1 MKKYLVLFLLSSFVG
16 IAQNLNEYKYAILP
30 SKFAFSKEENAHNL
44 NAISKMYLQKYG
56 FETYFHNEAAPDE
69 FILSYCNKIFVDV
82 TENSSIFITKLKIT
96 IKDCKGTIL
105 ATSEQGT
112 SKEKEYRVAYNEA
125 LRMAFDNFS
134 LLKTHQF
141 QPSQKSL
148 GLIGEPIQK
157 EIAQGQIVD
166 KKYNVIATETGYNLI
181 AVASDYKLFQLFKT
195 TSNDIYLAKR
205 DFISGVLLKRD
216 SSWFFEYY
224 EGTVL
229 KSELINITF

>member
-30 SKFAFSKEENAHNL
+30 SKFTFSKEENAHNL

-157 EIAQGQIVD
+157 EIAQGQIVE

>member
-134 LLKTHQF
+134 ILKTHQF

-148 GLIGEPIQK
+148 GMIGEPIQK
-157 EIAQGQIVD
+157 EIAQGQIAE

-181 AVASDYKLFQLFKT
+181 TVASDYKLFQLFKT

-205 DFISGVLLKRD
+205 DFISGVLLKKD
-216 SSWFFEYY
+216 SNWFFEYY

-229 KSELINITF
+229 KSEKINITF

>member
-229 KSELINITF
+229 KSEMINITF

>member
-1 MKKYLVLFLLSSFVG
+1 MKNYLVLFLLSSFVG

-44 NAISKMYLQKYG
+44 NTLSKMYLQKYG

-82 TENSSIFITKLKIT
+82 TENSTIFITKLKIT

-134 LLKTHQF
+134 ILKTHQF
-141 QPSQKSL
+141 QPSQKNL
-148 GLIGEPIQK
+148 GMIGEPLQK
-157 EIAQGQIVD
+157 EIAQGQIAE

-181 AVASDYKLFQLFKT
+181 TVASDYKLFQLFKT
-195 TSNDIYLAKR
+195 TSKDIYLAKR
-205 DFISGVLLKRD
+205 DSITGVLLKRD
-216 SSWFFEYY
+216 SNWFFEYY
-224 EGTVL
+224 EGNVL

>member
-148 GLIGEPIQK
+148 GLIGEPLQK
-157 EIAQGQIVD
+157 AIAQGQIVD

-216 SSWFFEYY
+216 SNWFFEYY
-224 EGTVL
+224 EGTIL

>member
-1 MKKYLVLFLLSSFVG
+1 MKKYLVMFLLSSFVG

-157 EIAQGQIVD
+157 EIAQGQIVE

>member
-44 NAISKMYLQKYG
+44 NTLSKMYLQKYG

-82 TENSSIFITKLKIT
+82 TENSTIFITKLKIT
-96 IKDCKGTIL
+96 IKDCKGNIL

-134 LLKTHQF
+134 ILKTHQF
-141 QPSQKSL
+141 QNSQKSL
-148 GLIGEPIQK
+148 GMIGEPLQK
-157 EIAQGQIVD
+157 EIAQGQIAE

-181 AVASDYKLFQLFKT
+181 TVASDYKLFQLFKT
-195 TSNDIYLAKR
+195 TSKDIYLAKR
-205 DFISGVLLKRD
+205 DSISGVLLKKD
-216 SSWFFEYY
+216 SNWFFEYY
-224 EGTVL
+224 EGNVL

>member
-69 FILSYCNKIFVDV
+69 FIQSNCNKIFVDV
-82 TENSSIFITKLKIT
+82 TENSTIFITKLKIT

-134 LLKTHQF
+134 ILKTHQF

-148 GLIGEPIQK
+148 GMIGEPLQI
-157 EIAQGQIVD
+157 EIAQGQIVE

>member
-44 NAISKMYLQKYG
+44 NTLSKMYLQKYG

-134 LLKTHQF
+134 ILKTHQY
-141 QPSQKSL
+141 QTSQKSL
-148 GLIGEPIQK
+148 GMIGEPLQK
-157 EIAQGQIVD
+157 AIAQGQIVD

-229 KSELINITF
+229 KSEMINITF

>member
-157 EIAQGQIVD
+157 AIAQGQIVE

>member
-30 SKFAFSKEENAHNL
+30 SKFTFSKEENAHNL

-134 LLKTHQF
+134 ILKTHQF

-148 GLIGEPIQK
+148 GLIGEPLQK
-157 EIAQGQIVD
+157 EIAQGQIVE

-229 KSELINITF
+229 KSEMINITF

>member
-1 MKKYLVLFLLSSFVG
+1 MKKYLVILLMISFVG

-44 NAISKMYLQKYG
+44 NTLSKMYLQKYG

-82 TENSSIFITKLKIT
+82 TENSTIFITKLKIT
-96 IKDCKGTIL
+96 IKDCKGNIL

-134 LLKTHQF
+134 ILKTHQY
-141 QPSQKSL
+141 QTSQKSL
-148 GLIGEPIQK
+148 GMIGEPLQK
-157 EIAQGQIVD
+157 EIAQGQIAE

-181 AVASDYKLFQLFKT
+181 TVASDYKIFQLFKT
-195 TSNDIYLAKR
+195 TSKDIYLAKR
-205 DFISGVLLKRD
+205 DSITGVLLKRD
-216 SSWFFEYY
+216 SNWFFEYY
-224 EGTVL
+224 EGNVL
-229 KSELINITF
+229 KSEMINITF

>member
-30 SKFAFSKEENAHNL
+30 SKFPFSKEENAHNL
-44 NAISKMYLQKYG
+44 NALSKMYLQKYG

-148 GLIGEPIQK
+148 GLIGEPLQK
-157 EIAQGQIVD
+157 AIAQGQIVD

>member
-1 MKKYLVLFLLSSFVG
+1 MKKFLVIFLLVSFVG

-69 FILSYCNKIFVDV
+69 FIESNCNKIFVDV
-82 TENSSIFITKLKIT
+82 SENSNIFITKLKIT
-96 IKDCKGTIL
+96 IKDCKGNIL
-105 ATSEQGT
+105 ATSDQGT

-125 LRMAFDNFS
+125 LRMAFDNFAI
-134 LLKTHQF
+134 LKIHQY
-141 QPSQKSL
+141 QPSLKSL
-148 GLIGEPIQK
+148 GMIGEPLQK
-157 EIAQGQIVD
+157 AIAQDQIVE
-166 KKYNVIATETGYNLI
+166 KKYKVIATETGYNLI
-181 AVASDYKLFQLFKT
+181 AVASDYKQFQLFKT

-205 DFISGVLLKRD
+205 DSISGVLLKRD
-216 SSWFFEYY
+216 SNWFLEYY